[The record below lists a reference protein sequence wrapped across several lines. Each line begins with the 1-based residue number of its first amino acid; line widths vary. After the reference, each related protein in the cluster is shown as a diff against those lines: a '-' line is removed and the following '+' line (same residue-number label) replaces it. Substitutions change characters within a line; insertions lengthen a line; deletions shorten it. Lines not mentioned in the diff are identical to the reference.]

1 MSAEIE
7 TRVAAL
13 EGVVATLRELLAAV
27 ADENYRFT
35 VVLEEM
41 ESAGALAEVPW
52 SIADERLR
60 MLRAQRDGA
69 SDETLSAIGSSIDRL
84 SREFRD
90 RVESRK

>member
-1 MSAEIE
+1 
-7 TRVAAL
+7 
-13 EGVVATLRELLAAV
+13 
-27 ADENYRFT
+27 
-35 VVLEEM
+35 M